1 MKNKRFFQI
10 RFPGKVPPD
19 KSNAALT
26 KRMKQLGLK
35 KRHFFVQ
42 FLILTHKQ
50 IFQNN
55 NSSSKCFSGQGGCS
69 FTTLR
74 EQFSSKAKKTCAQCP
89 KLIEN
94 KFFQT
99 LGFLKCS
106 ARHVECRFN
115 KAADTTSTK
124 GRNFL
129 VQGPIL
135 RNKQVF
141 RTTILPQT
149 FPLDKD
155 IAVSTS
161 LPEVLRYISKN
172 FTLNDRKKIR
182 CQFFYKKDRFFLQ
195 NLLFTSK
202 M

>member
-1 MKNKRFFQI
+1 MR
-10 RFPGKVPPD
+10 
-19 KSNAALT
+19 S
-26 KRMKQLGLK
+26 M
-35 KRHFFVQ
+35 
-42 FLILTHKQ
+42 
-50 IFQNN
+50 
-55 NSSSKCFSGQGGCS
+55 SK
-69 FTTLR
+69 LM
-74 EQFSSKAKKTCAQCP
+74 EK
-89 KLIEN
+89 

-182 CQFFYKKDRFFLQ
+182 CQFFLQKRPVFPSKLTLYIKNVFKISVQNQKLVKKMFFILRKHTFYKNVPLDTHKKFAATAPNNFLLQ
-195 NLLFTSK
+195 LET
-202 M
+202 

>member
-1 MKNKRFFQI
+1 MR
-10 RFPGKVPPD
+10 
-19 KSNAALT
+19 S
-26 KRMKQLGLK
+26 M
-35 KRHFFVQ
+35 
-42 FLILTHKQ
+42 
-50 IFQNN
+50 
-55 NSSSKCFSGQGGCS
+55 SK
-69 FTTLR
+69 LM
-74 EQFSSKAKKTCAQCP
+74 EK
-89 KLIEN
+89 

-195 NLLFTSK
+195 NLLSTSK
-202 M
+202 MYLKFPFRIRNWLRKCFLFYENTLFIKTFHWTRTKNLRPPHQTIFCYNLKLDNTSRTSPPKRRKNSLKH